1 MLQHQLMM
9 MIRVAMVTEMTT
21 GRQLVVMIMMMN
33 LWAEQWRHGII
44 II

>member
-21 GRQLVVMIMMMN
+21 GRRVVVMMMTLSMS
-33 LWAEQWRHGII
+33 AEQ
-44 II
+44 